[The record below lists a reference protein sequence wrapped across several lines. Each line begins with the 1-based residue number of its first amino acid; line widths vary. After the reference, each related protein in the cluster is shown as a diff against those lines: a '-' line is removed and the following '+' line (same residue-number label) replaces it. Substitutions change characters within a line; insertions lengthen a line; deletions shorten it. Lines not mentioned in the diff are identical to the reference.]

1 MGSRRPYNR
10 PLDIVGHAG
19 MTDIIICLRDI
30 LLSLYATNYY
40 LCTRHIIIYVR
51 DILLS
56 MYETYYYLETY
67 WYLCICY
74 MHIYVS
80 FHFSPSIFVTPP
92 FPAYFSRHRFP
103 PISHATVSRQRFP
116 PPFPATISR
125 QLLYSPPISPATV
138 SRQLVSSPP
147 IKPTSHPAG
156 EALNGQQS
164 KLYNIPTK
172 D

>member
-1 MGSRRPYNR
+1 
-10 PLDIVGHAG
+10 
-19 MTDIIICLRDI
+19 MTDIIIYVRDI
-30 LLSLYATNYY
+30 LLSMYATNYY

-103 PISHATVSRQRFP
+103 ATF
-116 PPFPATISR
+116 
-125 QLLYSPPISPATV
+125 PATV
-138 SRQLVSSPP
+138 SRHHFPP
-147 IKPTSHPAG
+147 IVIFPAYFSRHRFPPIG
-156 EALNGQQS
+156 LFSAYKTHFSPSCISTQQPAIR
-164 KLYNIPTK
+164 NI
-172 D
+172 